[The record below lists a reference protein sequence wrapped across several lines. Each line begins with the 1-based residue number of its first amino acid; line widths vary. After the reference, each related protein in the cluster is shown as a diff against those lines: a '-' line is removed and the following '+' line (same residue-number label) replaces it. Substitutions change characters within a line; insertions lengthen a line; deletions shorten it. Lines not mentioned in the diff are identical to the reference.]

1 MIRVTDL
8 NGRKYILNS
17 DLIVR
22 IDSVPESS
30 RILLTTGEKN
40 LVKESVD
47 EIVDKVIKYK
57 RKINVGYI
65 RSEK

>member
-8 NGRKYILNS
+8 NGRSYILNS

-22 IDSVPESS
+22 IDSVPES

-47 EIVDKVIKYK
+47 EIVDKVVKYK

>member
-8 NGRKYILNS
+8 NGKKYILNS

-22 IDSVPESS
+22 IDSVPES

>member
-1 MIRVTDL
+1 MIKVTDL
-8 NGRKYILNS
+8 NGRSYILNA

-22 IDSVPESS
+22 IDSVPES

>member
-17 DLIVR
+17 GLIVR
-22 IDSVPESS
+22 IDSVPES

-40 LVKESVD
+40 HVKESVD

>member
-22 IDSVPESS
+22 IDSVPES

-65 RSEK
+65 RSE

>member
-8 NGRKYILNS
+8 NGRSYILNS

-22 IDSVPESS
+22 IDSVPES

-47 EIVDKVIKYK
+47 EIVNKVVKYK

>member
-17 DLIVR
+17 ALIVR
-22 IDSVPESS
+22 IDSVPES

>member
-22 IDSVPESS
+22 IDSVPES

-57 RKINVGYI
+57 RKINVAYI

>member
-22 IDSVPESS
+22 IDSVPES

-65 RSEK
+65 RGEK

>member
-8 NGRKYILNS
+8 NGRIYILNS

-22 IDSVPESS
+22 IDSVPES

>member
-8 NGRKYILNS
+8 NGRSYILNS

-22 IDSVPESS
+22 IDSVPES

>member
-22 IDSVPESS
+22 IDSVPES
-30 RILLTTGEKN
+30 RILLTTGEKK

>member
-1 MIRVTDL
+1 MMIRVTDL

-22 IDSVPESS
+22 IDSVPES

>member
-17 DLIVR
+17 DIIVR
-22 IDSVPESS
+22 IDSVPES

>member
-8 NGRKYILNS
+8 NGRKSILNS

-22 IDSVPESS
+22 IDSVPES

>member
-1 MIRVTDL
+1 M
-8 NGRKYILNS
+8 
-17 DLIVR
+17 
-22 IDSVPESS
+22 PES

>member
-8 NGRKYILNS
+8 NGRSYILNA

-22 IDSVPESS
+22 IDSVPES

-47 EIVDKVIKYK
+47 EIVDKVIRYK

>member
-22 IDSVPESS
+22 IDSVPES

-47 EIVDKVIKYK
+47 EILDKVIKYK

>member
-8 NGRKYILNS
+8 IGRKYILNS

-22 IDSVPESS
+22 IDSVPES

>member
-22 IDSVPESS
+22 IDSVPES

-57 RKINVGYI
+57 CRLY
-65 RSEK
+65 

>member
-8 NGRKYILNS
+8 NGRRYILNS
-17 DLIVR
+17 ELIVR
-22 IDSVPESS
+22 IDSVPES

>member
-1 MIRVTDL
+1 MIKVTDL
-8 NGRKYILNS
+8 NGRSYILNS

-22 IDSVPESS
+22 IDSVPES

>member
-8 NGRKYILNS
+8 KGRKYILNS

-22 IDSVPESS
+22 IDSVPES

>member
-8 NGRKYILNS
+8 NGRSYILNS

-22 IDSVPESS
+22 IDSVPES
-30 RILLTTGEKN
+30 RILLTTGENN

-47 EIVDKVIKYK
+47 EIVDIVIKYK

>member
-22 IDSVPESS
+22 IDSVPES

>member
-22 IDSVPESS
+22 IDSVPES

-65 RSEK
+65 RSKK

>member
-8 NGRKYILNS
+8 NGRSYILNS

-22 IDSVPESS
+22 IDSVPES

-40 LVKESVD
+40 LVKESVN

-57 RKINVGYI
+57 RKIHVGYI

>member
-22 IDSVPESS
+22 IDSVPES

-47 EIVDKVIKYK
+47 VIVDKVIKYK

>member
-8 NGRKYILNS
+8 NGRRYILNS

-22 IDSVPESS
+22 IDSVPES

>member
-1 MIRVTDL
+1 MIRLTDL
-8 NGRKYILNS
+8 NGRIYILNS

-22 IDSVPESS
+22 IDSVPES

>member
-8 NGRKYILNS
+8 NGRSYILNS

-22 IDSVPESS
+22 IDSVPES

-40 LVKESVD
+40 LVKESVN
-47 EIVDKVIKYK
+47 EIVDKVVKYK

>member
-22 IDSVPESS
+22 IDSVPES
-30 RILLTTGEKN
+30 RILLPTGEKN

>member
-8 NGRKYILNS
+8 NGRRYILNS

-22 IDSVPESS
+22 IDSVPES

-57 RKINVGYI
+57 RKVDVGYI

>member
-8 NGRKYILNS
+8 NGRRYILNS

-22 IDSVPESS
+22 IDSVPES

-57 RKINVGYI
+57 RKVNVGYI

>member
-22 IDSVPESS
+22 IDSVPES

-47 EIVDKVIKYK
+47 EIVDKGIKYK

>member
-8 NGRKYILNS
+8 NGRSYILNS

-22 IDSVPESS
+22 IDSVPES

-40 LVKESVD
+40 LVKESVN

>member
-8 NGRKYILNS
+8 NGSKYILNS

-22 IDSVPESS
+22 IDSVPES

>member
-8 NGRKYILNS
+8 NGRSYILNS

-22 IDSVPESS
+22 VDSVPES

-40 LVKESVD
+40 LVKESVN

-57 RKINVGYI
+57 RKIYVGYI

>member
-22 IDSVPESS
+22 IDSVPES
-30 RILLTTGEKN
+30 RILLTTGEK
-40 LVKESVD
+40 SC
-47 EIVDKVIKYK
+47 K
-57 RKINVGYI
+57 RVS
-65 RSEK
+65 R